1 MKSNLWVF
9 FSFYL
14 WRECYCPAFL
24 PRFKCVKP
32 AHLIDANE
40 HETKLSVA
48 LEINWGGYV
57 CRGSRFFQTFLRKQT
72 VHYSSSFVRFFLF
85 VQLKD
90 ACRHHPGVPYFHDA
104 YKGWSC
110 CKKKSVDFTEFLN
123 IKGCELSKHSNV
135 KPIEPEK
142 PEQEIVEEA
151 PPQEIREPVK
161 STTLVRPPYDS
172 PMTTIVP
179 IVAPPLKQAI
189 DSLVISSV
197 KRSASPDSAIA
208 VGTTCK
214 YGGCGATYESPASDD
229 TECNY
234 HPGVPVFHEGLKFW
248 SCCTKRTTDFA
259 AFMSQKGCAYGK
271 HKWISNVSFS
281 LNSTVD
287 LQN

>member
-1 MKSNLWVF
+1 M
-9 FSFYL
+9 
-14 WRECYCPAFL
+14 
-24 PRFKCVKP
+24 
-32 AHLIDANE
+32 
-40 HETKLSVA
+40 KLSFKE
-48 LEINWGGYV
+48 EINSGGYV
-57 CRGSRFFQTFLRKQT
+57 CRSSRLFRTFHRKQIIQ
-72 VHYSSSFVRFFLF
+72 YCFFDNF
-85 VQLKD
+85 FFKD

-123 IKGCELSKHSNV
+123 IKGCELSKHSNE

-142 PEQEIVEEA
+142 PEQKIVEEE
-151 PPQEIREPVK
+151 PPKEIREPVK
-161 STTLVRPPYDS
+161 SSTLVRPPYDS

-179 IVAPPLKQAI
+179 VVAPALKQAI

-197 KRSASPDSAIA
+197 KRDASPDSAIA

-234 HPGVPVFHEGLKFW
+234 HPGVPVFHEGLKYW

-271 HKWISNVSFS
+271 HKWISIVSLS
-281 LNSTVD
+281 LLSTMYALKTLPMSSNCSKRIPRTLSVAMIGIKRPIMWSLRFMQNSTITRRVR
-287 LQN
+287 